1 MPSYEETIK
10 FTAPIKNGVVVKVYD
25 GDTFTLATKLPYETS
40 PMFRFSVH
48 IRGLKSPDMKSLLPL
63 NREEAKKSRDA
74 LSNLIYGK
82 MIELK
87 QIDTDRYGNIIA
99 NVYYNGI
106 DITEW
111 MINNDYSGDSNS
123 GSKEYDRYH

>member
-25 GDTFTLATKLPYETS
+25 GDTFTLATTLPYENS
-40 PMFRFSVH
+40 PLFRFSVH
-48 IRGLKSPDMKSLLPL
+48 IRGLKSPDMKSVLPL

-82 MIELK
+82 MVELK
-87 QIDTDRYGNIIA
+87 HLDTDRYGNIIA

-111 MINNDYSGDSNS
+111 MINNDYSCDDDS